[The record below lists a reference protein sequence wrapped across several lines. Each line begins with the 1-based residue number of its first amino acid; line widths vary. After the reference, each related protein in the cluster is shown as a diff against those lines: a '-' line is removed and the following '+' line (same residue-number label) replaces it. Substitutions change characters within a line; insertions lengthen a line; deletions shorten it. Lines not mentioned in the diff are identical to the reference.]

1 MSLAVPQ
8 GSFYFIETMKKIL
21 LKISGEMF
29 ASKHGVLDLA
39 IVQSL
44 VEQIKSLQN
53 THQFGLVIGAGNF
66 FRGAKADTSL
76 KLSRTTA
83 DLVGMLGTVMN
94 SVMLQDIFEQ
104 HTIKTAILSAI
115 HIPEIGRGINS
126 HRINEALAN
135 NALIIFAGGSGN
147 PYMTTDT
154 TSVIRA
160 LQMGASELWKATKV
174 DYLFDKDPAT
184 YADAKPIYT
193 CTHQEVL
200 SQHLRAMDLTAS
212 TLAAENNLPIRL
224 FNLFTPNALIRVA
237 KDVNFG
243 STIK

>member
-1 MSLAVPQ
+1 
-8 GSFYFIETMKKIL
+8 MKKVL

-29 ASKHGVLDLA
+29 GSNNGVLDLA
-39 IVQSL
+39 VVQPL
-44 VEQIKSLQN
+44 VEQIKKLQAS
-53 THQFGLVIGAGNF
+53 HQFGLVMGAGNF
-66 FRGAKADTSL
+66 FRGAQADASL

-104 HTIKTAILSAI
+104 HDIKTTILSAI

-126 HRINEALAN
+126 HRINDAFAQN
-135 NALIIFAGGSGN
+135 TLIIFAGGSGN

-160 LQMGASELWKATKV
+160 LQMGATELWKATKV
-174 DYLFDKDPAT
+174 DYLYDKDPALH
-184 YADAKPIYT
+184 ADAKPVFT
-193 CTHQEVL
+193 CTHQDVL
-200 SQHLRAMDLTAS
+200 RQNLRAMDLTAS

-224 FNLFTPNALIRVA
+224 FNLFTADALIHVA
-237 KDVNFG
+237 KDASFG